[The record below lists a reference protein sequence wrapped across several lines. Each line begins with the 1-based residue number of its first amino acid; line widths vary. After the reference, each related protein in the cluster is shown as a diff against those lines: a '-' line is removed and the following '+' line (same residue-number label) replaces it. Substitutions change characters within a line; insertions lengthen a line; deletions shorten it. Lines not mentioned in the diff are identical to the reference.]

1 MRRPVAKQR
10 GAVRASLVPLLAC
23 FAAGCVTTYSPI
35 DFVGQ
40 ASEMPVSQPIAIPI
54 PAAQGGNNRLLL
66 EFYSGILRRL
76 QDAADD
82 GDVALL
88 DSLVASYDKPN
99 IPVSVSQ
106 HLAGYRAIGRGIR
119 FRQHAVRKAV
129 LELRL
134 PDGALVDGALADGA
148 LPAEPEAGSVRA
160 GSVHAGDV
168 GDVTVAKTVALK
180 VPSLGNDLHLHLRLP
195 AMAKAVTLGG
205 RNDRN
210 PIGFS
215 VSVTVEDEY
224 VDGSTRSLHTDG
236 VVWLPER
243 FELLGDNELLLP
255 IDVGAASGDAVRRN
269 VTVRVDMRGHVEID
283 EIRAPIK
290 STSIAAGSYTQWPA
304 GFEIIAKQ
312 PLAALKVGLAAF
324 QANNFASVYL
334 AALKIPAPQQHEAC
348 ALLMDQVRFG
358 RDDQA
363 QVAMAALQ
371 NVSGLSIAVG
381 DRDSWL
387 GWWQARAAAKPA
399 SDPAANG
406 R

>member
-1 MRRPVAKQR
+1 MRRPAAEQR
-10 GAVRASLVPLLAC
+10 VAVRASLAPLLAC
-23 FAAGCVTTYSPI
+23 FAAGCVTTYTPI
-35 DFVGQ
+35 DLVDQ

-99 IPVSVSQ
+99 IPGSVSQ

-119 FRQHAVRKAV
+119 FRQHAIRKAV

-134 PDGALVDGALADGA
+134 PDVAKPDAAMVVGAKVDGGG
-148 LPAEPEAGSVRA
+148 GSKL
-160 GSVHAGDV
+160 
-168 GDVTVAKTVALK
+168 VAAPK
-180 VPSLGNDLHLHLRLP
+180 VPALGKDLTLRLRLP
-195 AMAKAVTLGG
+195 AMANAVTLGG
-205 RNDRN
+205 RNSRN

-224 VDGSTRSLHTDG
+224 VDGSSRSLHTDG
-236 VVWLPER
+236 LVWLPER
-243 FELLGDNELLLP
+243 FELVGDNELLLP

-269 VTVRVDMRGHVEID
+269 VTLRIDMRGHVEID
-283 EIRAPIK
+283 GIRAPVK

-304 GFEIIAKQ
+304 GYDIIAKQ
-312 PLAALKVGLAAF
+312 PMAALKLALNAF
-324 QANNFASVYL
+324 QPKNFASAYL
-334 AALKIPAPQQHEAC
+334 AALNIPTTHQHEAC

-358 RDDQA
+358 RADQA

-371 NVSGLSIAVG
+371 NVAGLSIAVG
-381 DRDSWL
+381 DRDAWL
-387 GWWQARAAAKPA
+387 GWWQARAKKAAAGNPA
-399 SDPAANG
+399 STGTATATESG

>member
-1 MRRPVAKQR
+1 VRHPVAKQR

-99 IPVSVSQ
+99 IPASVSQ

-134 PDGALVDGALADGA
+134 PDGALPDGALPDGALA
-148 LPAEPEAGSVRA
+148 AEPEAGS
-160 GSVHAGDV
+160 V

-180 VPSLGNDLHLHLRLP
+180 VPALGNDLHLHLRLP
-195 AMAKAVTLGG
+195 AMAKAVILGG
-205 RNDRN
+205 RKDRN

-224 VDGSTRSLHTDG
+224 VDGSTRSFHTDG

-304 GFEIIAKQ
+304 GYEIIAKQ

-324 QANNFASVYL
+324 QSNNFASVYL

-381 DRDSWL
+381 DRDAWL

>member
-1 MRRPVAKQR
+1 MRRPAAEQR
-10 GAVRASLVPLLAC
+10 VAVRASLAPLLAC
-23 FAAGCVTTYSPI
+23 FAAGCVTTYTPI
-35 DFVGQ
+35 DLVDQ

-99 IPVSVSQ
+99 IPGSVSQ

-119 FRQHAVRKAV
+119 FRQHAIRKAV

-134 PDGALVDGALADGA
+134 PAAAKPAAAKPDAAVVVGAKVDGG
-148 LPAEPEAGSVRA
+148 AGSKL
-160 GSVHAGDV
+160 
-168 GDVTVAKTVALK
+168 VAAPK
-180 VPSLGNDLHLHLRLP
+180 VPALGKDLRLRLRLP
-195 AMAKAVTLGG
+195 AMANAVTLGG
-205 RNDRN
+205 RNSRN

-224 VDGSTRSLHTDG
+224 VDGSSRSLHTDG

-243 FELLGDNELLLP
+243 FELVGDNELLLP

-269 VTVRVDMRGHVEID
+269 VTVRIDMRGHVEID
-283 EIRAPIK
+283 GIRAPVK

-304 GFEIIAKQ
+304 GYDIIAKQ
-312 PLAALKVGLAAF
+312 PLAALKLALGAF
-324 QANNFASVYL
+324 QPKNFASVYL
-334 AALKIPAPQQHEAC
+334 AALKIPATHQYEAC

-358 RDDQA
+358 RADQA

-371 NVSGLSIAVG
+371 NVTGLSIAVG
-381 DRDSWL
+381 DRDAWL
-387 GWWQARAAAKPA
+387 GWWQARAKKAAA
-399 SDPAANG
+399 TENG

>member
-1 MRRPVAKQR
+1 MRRPAVEQR
-10 GAVRASLVPLLAC
+10 VAVRASLAPLLAC
-23 FAAGCVTTYSPI
+23 FAAGCVTTYTPI
-35 DFVGQ
+35 DLVDQ

-54 PAAQGGNNRLLL
+54 LAAQGGNNRLLL

-99 IPVSVSQ
+99 IPGSVSQ

-119 FRQHAVRKAV
+119 FRQHAIRKAV

-134 PDGALVDGALADGA
+134 PAAAKPDAAVVDAAKPDAAVVVGAKVDGG
-148 LPAEPEAGSVRA
+148 AGSKL
-160 GSVHAGDV
+160 
-168 GDVTVAKTVALK
+168 VAAPK
-180 VPSLGNDLHLHLRLP
+180 VPALGKDLRLRLRLP
-195 AMAKAVTLGG
+195 AMANAVTLGG
-205 RNDRN
+205 RNSRN

-224 VDGSTRSLHTDG
+224 VDGSSRSLHTDG

-243 FELLGDNELLLP
+243 FELVGDNELLLP

-269 VTVRVDMRGHVEID
+269 VTVRIDMRGHVEID
-283 EIRAPIK
+283 GIRAPVK

-304 GFEIIAKQ
+304 GYDIIAKQ
-312 PLAALKVGLAAF
+312 PLAALKLALKAF
-324 QANNFASVYL
+324 QPKNFASVYL
-334 AALKIPAPQQHEAC
+334 AALKIPATHQYEAC

-358 RDDQA
+358 RADQA

-371 NVSGLSIAVG
+371 NVTGLSIAVG
-381 DRDSWL
+381 DRDAWL
-387 GWWQARAAAKPA
+387 GWWQARAKKAAA
-399 SDPAANG
+399 TENG

>member
-1 MRRPVAKQR
+1 MRRPAVEQR
-10 GAVRASLVPLLAC
+10 VAVRASLAPLLAC
-23 FAAGCVTTYSPI
+23 FAAGCVTTYTPI
-35 DFVGQ
+35 DLVGQ
-40 ASEMPVSQPIAIPI
+40 VSELPVSQPIAIPI
-54 PAAQGGNNRLLL
+54 LAAQGGNNRLLL

-99 IPVSVSQ
+99 IPGSVSQ

-119 FRQHAVRKAV
+119 FRQHAIQKAV

-134 PDGALVDGALADGA
+134 PD
-148 LPAEPEAGSVRA
+148 
-160 GSVHAGDV
+160 
-168 GDVTVAKTVALK
+168 VAKPDAAKPAAAVVVGAKGDGGAESKLVAAPK
-180 VPSLGNDLHLHLRLP
+180 VPALGKDLRLRLRLP
-195 AMAKAVTLGG
+195 AMANAVTLGG
-205 RNDRN
+205 RNSRN

-224 VDGSTRSLHTDG
+224 VDGSSRSLHTDG

-243 FELLGDNELLLP
+243 FELVGDNELLLP

-269 VTVRVDMRGHVEID
+269 VTVRIDMRGHVEID
-283 EIRAPIK
+283 GIRAPVK

-304 GFEIIAKQ
+304 GYDIIAKQ
-312 PLAALKVGLAAF
+312 PLAALKLALGAF
-324 QANNFASVYL
+324 QPKNFASVYL
-334 AALKIPAPQQHEAC
+334 AALKIPAAHQYEAC

-358 RDDQA
+358 RADQA

-371 NVSGLSIAVG
+371 NVTGLSIAVG
-381 DRDSWL
+381 DRDAWL
-387 GWWQARAAAKPA
+387 GWWQARAKKAAATK
-399 SDPAANG
+399 NG

>member
-1 MRRPVAKQR
+1 
-10 GAVRASLVPLLAC
+10 LLAC
-23 FAAGCVTTYSPI
+23 FAAGCVTTYTPI
-35 DFVGQ
+35 DLVDQ

-99 IPVSVSQ
+99 IPGSVSQ

-119 FRQHAVRKAV
+119 FRQHAIRKAV

-134 PDGALVDGALADGA
+134 PAAAKPDAAVVDAAKPDAAVVVGAKVDGG
-148 LPAEPEAGSVRA
+148 AGSKL
-160 GSVHAGDV
+160 
-168 GDVTVAKTVALK
+168 VAAPK
-180 VPSLGNDLHLHLRLP
+180 VPALGKDLRLRLRLP
-195 AMAKAVTLGG
+195 AMANAVTLGG
-205 RNDRN
+205 RNSRN

-224 VDGSTRSLHTDG
+224 VDGSSRSLHTDG

-243 FELLGDNELLLP
+243 FELVGDNELLLP

-269 VTVRVDMRGHVEID
+269 VTVRIDMRGHVEID
-283 EIRAPIK
+283 GIRAPVK

-304 GFEIIAKQ
+304 GYDIIAKQ
-312 PLAALKVGLAAF
+312 PLAALKLALKAF
-324 QANNFASVYL
+324 QPKNFASVYL
-334 AALKIPAPQQHEAC
+334 AALKIPATHQYEAC

-358 RDDQA
+358 RADQA

-371 NVSGLSIAVG
+371 NVTGLSIAVG
-381 DRDSWL
+381 DRDAWL
-387 GWWQARAAAKPA
+387 GWWQARAKKAAA
-399 SDPAANG
+399 TENG